1 MFVTV
6 TMNYAQ
12 VQEQNVPLA
21 VNNSGISLA
30 EDEKQGHWKRSP
42 YRVVLISEA
51 SEVLGR
57 GRSHLS
63 WGHINGS
70 KKGLG
75 ISHLLVHLS

>member
-30 EDEKQGHWKRSP
+30 EDETQGHWKRSP
-42 YRVVLISEA
+42 HRVVLT

-57 GRSHLS
+57 SRSDLS
-63 WGHINGS
+63 RGHINGS
-70 KKGLG
+70 KRVSASRLC
-75 ISHLLVHLS
+75 